1 MFTWLLPLLTPL
13 RDEGPGG
20 SNGGTDPDPEPSDP
34 PADDPPPDD
43 PEGDDPEGVGGD
55 DSDLDPEALRR
66 ELERT
71 RREAANRRVQLRE
84 REQDIENL
92 QEQNR
97 RILEAL
103 GITDDTDDPDD
114 PSAEA
119 ERLRTENRRLRTQN
133 RFDAVAREAGA
144 DSDLTWGYL
153 LARGEIESLDPDAE
167 NFADT
172 LRERIDAALE
182 AKPSLRVTTT
192 PPPGPPD
199 LDGPDPQPDNPAEM
213 PMDAFMKWRKNRDQE

>member
-1 MFTWLLPLLTPL
+1 MFKLLWLLMLSLWTTSGGD
-13 RDEGPGG
+13 DEPDPEPEP
-20 SNGGTDPDPEPSDP
+20 SQPPADPDPEDP
-34 PADDPPPDD
+34 DDD
-43 PEGDDPEGVGGD
+43 PEGAGGS
-55 DSDLDPEALRR
+55 DSDLDPEALKR

-84 REQDIENL
+84 REQDIETL

-103 GITDDTDDPDD
+103 GISDDSDDPDD

-119 ERLRTENRRLRTQN
+119 ERLRSENRRLRTQN

-144 DSDLTWGYL
+144 ESDLTWGYL

-213 PMDAFMKWRKNRDQE
+213 EMGEFMKWRKNRNQE